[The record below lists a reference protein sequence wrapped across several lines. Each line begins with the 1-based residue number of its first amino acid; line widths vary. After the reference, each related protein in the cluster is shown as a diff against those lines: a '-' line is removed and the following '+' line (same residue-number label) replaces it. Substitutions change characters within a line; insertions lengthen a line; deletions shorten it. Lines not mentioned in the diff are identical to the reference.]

1 MEKRVKTLTH
11 EKLDN
16 LFLIFVEEFSI
27 VKKLWEPDT
36 DAINSINAFVDY
48 VVLLNPI
55 LLLRPDNSTDIMD
68 KIFSDTKL
76 ADFILNLSF
85 RFYSLGAYGK
95 YYDLLIDNLAD
106 GLSIDGPNPNYSL
119 IPNDIKASMPVSLSN
134 ETSYPIWI
142 LKILQRLGLYE
153 LETPKMLLK
162 NNKLLVIILMI
173 YLTNT
178 TNDVTESN

>member
-1 MEKRVKTLTH
+1 
-11 EKLDN
+11 
-16 LFLIFVEEFSI
+16 
-27 VKKLWEPDT
+27 
-36 DAINSINAFVDY
+36 
-48 VVLLNPI
+48 
-55 LLLRPDNSTDIMD
+55 
-68 KIFSDTKL
+68 
-76 ADFILNLSF
+76 
-85 RFYSLGAYGK
+85 
-95 YYDLLIDNLAD
+95 
-106 GLSIDGPNPNYSL
+106 
-119 IPNDIKASMPVSLSN
+119 MPVSLSN